1 MKNIINLISKR
12 EWRFIAL
19 FSLLFIFITLIPLI
33 FGLVFAPAGKT
44 LTGVYFNIPADL
56 PVYYSHLEQVR
67 QGNLLFDNLFSND
80 GQKPVFNIFWLT
92 GGWLVRFLPFSNLI
106 NFNILRVLLIP
117 VLILVSYFFISYFL
131 SEVKWRQLSLV
142 LLFFSSGLG
151 FLLLDRFVRFPSN
164 FENNYFNWPMDL
176 WVPELTIFSSS
187 YHSPHFIASWIL
199 ILLIFFFTLL
209 FSQTYQW
216 CYSFFGGVSAL
227 LLFSFHPFHI
237 ITIFSVIAVYFLILV
252 LLFKKN
258 IWRLLSYYLILL
270 LLSSPAVFY
279 YLYLIATDWVINVK
293 NQQNLCLTT
302 PSWLTF
308 FSLGLVLPLA
318 SLGIYFLIKH
328 KKIDEKKSFL
338 IIWLVVQFILIY
350 LPISYQRRLIE
361 GIQFPLVMLAVICFI
376 YLWQNDKIKR
386 IFSKFSVLIILFS
399 FLFLAGSNLTI
410 IVLDLYIFQD
420 QRFLSYLDNQQV
432 KAMEWFKDNTNK
444 QSVILAQEIVA
455 NLIPA
460 YSGRRVYIGHGVETP
475 FYRQKKQ
482 EVSWFF
488 KDNGQDQ
495 KKYNWLVKRS
505 IDYIFYSDW
514 EKKLGDFNPSQ
525 KTYLKAVYSDQL
537 VTIYQVLPR

>member
-1 MKNIINLISKR
+1 MS
-12 EWRFIAL
+12 
-19 FSLLFIFITLIPLI
+19 
-33 FGLVFAPAGKT
+33 
-44 LTGVYFNIPADL
+44 
-56 PVYYSHLEQVR
+56 
-67 QGNLLFDNLFSND
+67 
-80 GQKPVFNIFWLT
+80 
-92 GGWLVRFLPFSNLI
+92 GWLVRFLPFSNLI

-117 VLILVSYFFISYFL
+117 LLILVSYSFASYFL
-131 SEVKWRQLSLV
+131 SEIRWRRLALV

-199 ILLIFFFTLL
+199 ILLIFLFTLL
-209 FSQTYQW
+209 FSQTCRW
-216 CYSFFGGVSAL
+216 RYSFLAGISAL

-237 ITIFSVIAVYFLILV
+237 LTIFSVIAIYFLILV
-252 LLFKKN
+252 LAFKKN
-258 IWRLLSYYLILL
+258 IWRLLINYLILL
-270 LLSSPAVFY
+270 FFSLPAIFY
-279 YLYLIATDWVINVK
+279 YLYLMAADWVINVK

-302 PSWLTF
+302 PVWLTF

-318 SLGIYFLIKH
+318 LLGIYFLAKH
-328 KKIDEKKSFL
+328 KKINEKNLFL
-338 IIWLVVQFILIY
+338 VIWLGVQFVLIY
-350 LPISYQRRLIE
+350 LPISYQRRLVE
-361 GIQFPLVMLAVICFI
+361 GIQFPLVILTVICFI
-376 YLWQNDKIKR
+376 YLWQNDKVRK
-386 IFSKFSVLIILFS
+386 IFSRFLVLIFLFL
-399 FLFLAGSNLTI
+399 FLFLAGSNLTV

-432 KAMEWFKDNTNK
+432 EAMKWFKDKTDK
-444 QSVILAQEIVA
+444 QSVILAQETVA

-488 KDNGQDQ
+488 KDNWHDQ
-495 KKYNWLVKRS
+495 GKKNWLNKRK

-514 EKKLGDFNPSQ
+514 EKKLGDFNPGQ
-525 KTYLKAVYSDQL
+525 KAYLKEVYSNSL
-537 VTIYQVLPR
+537 VKIYQVLPQ